1 VREAHAATEP
11 GPFARIAITG
21 FGLIGGS
28 IGLAIKRRWPSSLVI
43 AIDQKHVLEA
53 AMRVHAADVGGDTL
67 VMAGDADLVIL
78 AAPVL
83 QNIALLDQLPEY
95 LPTGAVVTDVGS
107 TKRLIVAAADAN
119 ASLTFIGGHPMSGAA
134 SGGFAAA
141 RPDMFDGR
149 PWILTPRPSSG
160 QAPAVVPAA
169 LEKLEAFITGVGA
182 VPRIMTADLHDR
194 LVGAVSHLP
203 QITASALMHV
213 VGTLAGDAGLEL
225 AGPGLLDTTRL
236 ASSPPEIWRDIA
248 ASNEDVLRDALD
260 ALIKTMTE
268 LRASLGDGEKIES
281 VFTSASRWREALVRA
296 RGEQ

>member
-1 VREAHAATEP
+1 MTRRIEVREARESTEP
-11 GPFARIAITG
+11 GPFSRVAIAG

-28 IGLAIKRRWPSSLVI
+28 IGLAVKRRWPSSLVI

-83 QNIALLDQLPEY
+83 QNIALLEQLPEY
-95 LPTGAVVTDVGS
+95 LPPAAVVTDVGS
-107 TKRLIVAAADAN
+107 TKRLIVAAAEG
-119 ASLTFIGGHPMSGAA
+119 SPSMTFIGGHPMSGAA
-134 SGGFAAA
+134 SGGFAGA

-149 PWILTPRPSSG
+149 PWILTPGTRH
-160 QAPAVVPAA
+160 ADAIA
-169 LEKLEAFITGVGA
+169 KLEAFVGGIGA
-182 VPRIMTADLHDR
+182 VPHIMTADLHDR
-194 LVGAVSHLP
+194 LIGAVSHLP
-203 QITASALMHV
+203 QITASVLMHV
-213 VGTLAGDAGLEL
+213 VGKLAGDAGLEL
-225 AGPGLLDTTRL
+225 AGPGLMDTTRL

-248 ASNEDVLRDALD
+248 ASNEDVLREALD

-268 LRASLGDGEKIES
+268 IRSSLGDGEKIES
-281 VFTSASRWREALVRA
+281 VFSSASRWREALVRA

>member
-1 VREAHAATEP
+1 MTRRIEVREARQNTEP
-11 GPFARIAITG
+11 GPFSRIAIAG

-28 IGLAIKRRWPSSLVI
+28 IALGIKRKWPSSLVI
-43 AIDQKHVLEA
+43 AIDQKHVLEP
-53 AMRVHAADVGGDTL
+53 AMRVHAADVGGETL

-78 AAPVL
+78 AAPVM
-83 QNIALLDQLPEY
+83 QNIALLQQLPEY
-95 LPTGAVVTDVGS
+95 LPPAAIVTDVGS

-134 SGGFAAA
+134 SGGFGGA

-149 PWILTPRPSSG
+149 PWILTPGTRHTD
-160 QAPAVVPAA
+160 AITR
-169 LEKLEAFITGVGA
+169 LEAFIAGIGA
-182 VPRIMTADLHDR
+182 VPHIMTADLHDR

-203 QITASALMHV
+203 QITSSVLMHV

-225 AGPGLLDTTRL
+225 AGPGLMDTTRL
-236 ASSPPEIWRDIA
+236 ASSPPDIWRDIA
-248 ASNEDVLRDALD
+248 ASNEDVLREALD

-268 LRASLGDGEKIES
+268 LRGSLGDGEKIES
-281 VFTSASRWREALVRA
+281 VFSSASRWREALVRA